1 MCKKKI
7 PKVILA
13 FDFLVFLCCL
23 LLDWFLIFITSFLLF
38 ILSFTYSLFFKLLL
52 VETKFIYLRLF
63 FPKVGIYCHKLT
75 SKFTYYLTLISIY
88 DTFWYVVCSVQNTF
102 HFLFGFSFWP
112 MDYLELL
119 LSFKCLGIFQLS
131 FYYWFQTIILWS
143 ENKICLTWIFC
154 SLLHVWP
161 TRWS

>member
-1 MCKKKI
+1 MQKKNSKSY
-7 PKVILA
+7 
-13 FDFLVFLCCL
+13 
-23 LLDWFLIFITSFLLF
+23 TSFWFSCFSLLF
-38 ILSFTYSLFFKLLL
+38 ATWLISYIYYFISFVYSEFHLFSFFQ
-52 VETKFIYLRLF
+52 VTSETKFIYLRLF